1 MADSTITFLILGGAV
16 VLFVWNRIPVAVVAF
31 AVSLSLWATGVL
43 DLDEALSG
51 FGDPTVIYIAALF
64 VVSEALDA
72 TGVTAWVG
80 QQLVERAGNARSR
93 VVGLVMV
100 VCALVTALISV
111 NGAVAALVPV
121 VVVIAIRVR
130 LPSSQLLMPLAFGA
144 HAGRCSRSPAAP
156 STCWCRM
163 PPATLGWDGSGSSS
177 SPSPAS
183 RSWSARSPSPC

>member
-1 MADSTITFLILGGAV
+1 MAESTITFLDPRRRRWSCSCGTGS
-16 VLFVWNRIPVAVVAF
+16 RSRSSPSGS
-31 AVSLSLWATGVL
+31 SLSLWATGVL
-43 DLDEALSG
+43 DLDEALGG

-80 QQLVERAGNARSR
+80 QQLVERAGNAPIA

-130 LPSSQLLMPLAFGA
+130 CRP
-144 HAGRCSRSPAAP
+144 RS
-156 STCWCRM
+156 C
-163 PPATLGWDGSGSSS
+163 
-177 SPSPAS
+177 
-183 RSWSARSPSPC
+183 